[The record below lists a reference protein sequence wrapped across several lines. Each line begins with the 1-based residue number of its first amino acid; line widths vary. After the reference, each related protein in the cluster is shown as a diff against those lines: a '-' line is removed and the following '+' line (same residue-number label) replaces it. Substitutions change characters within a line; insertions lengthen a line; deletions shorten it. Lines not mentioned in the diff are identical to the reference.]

1 MKNAITKE
9 ATMTTK
15 EVAKALGITP
25 RAVTGAAKKYL
36 PNKKIENGK
45 KTYWT
50 EAEVTVLLEQMKEN
64 LPDNPRKT
72 SNNLILGS
80 TALSTQFV
88 VQEKLKVAQQA
99 FADIFSILQGE
110 NETLKER
117 NANLEIAL
125 DESLEFAS
133 VKLMEK
139 LNPTRK
145 FDWRVLKRFS
155 TENGIEIK
163 KATDQNYGEV
173 NSYHKTVW
181 ESCYELDETP
191 WK

>member
-1 MKNAITKE
+1 
-9 ATMTTK
+9 MTTK
-15 EVAKALGITP
+15 EVAKALGVDARTIT
-25 RAVTGAAKKYL
+25 RAAKRYL

-45 KTYWT
+45 KTFWN
-50 EAEVTVLLEQMKEN
+50 EAEVTVLLEKMKSN
-64 LPDNPRKT
+64 PTDNPTMT
-72 SNNLILGS
+72 STQVCLGS

-139 LNPTRK
+139 LNPNRK

-163 KATDQNYGEV
+163 KATD
-173 NSYHKTVW
+173 
-181 ESCYELDETP
+181 
-191 WK
+191 